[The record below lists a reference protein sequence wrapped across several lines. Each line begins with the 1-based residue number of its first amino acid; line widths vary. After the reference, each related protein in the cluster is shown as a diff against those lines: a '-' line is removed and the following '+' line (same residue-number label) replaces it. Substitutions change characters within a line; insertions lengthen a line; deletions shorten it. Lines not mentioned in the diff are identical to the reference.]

1 MLFYAL
7 MTQGKCYLI
16 NRPMGVYRVQ
26 PNSITAAKN
35 LEGLNLLVMDAML
48 SIPREEQTKHSR
60 IFVFNYLKTY
70 AFYVYYYRQ
79 WDKIK
84 KYFKY
89 LG

>member
-1 MLFYAL
+1 
-7 MTQGKCYLI
+7 
-16 NRPMGVYRVQ
+16 
-26 PNSITAAKN
+26 
-35 LEGLNLLVMDAML
+35 MDAML